1 MNINIEKDEIE
12 FSNNIVYLNSSISL
26 TNLNVKMLNGVNI
39 NDLFNELFII
49 NRNQRIEGRFQIK
62 ANHLR

>member
-26 TNLNVKMLNGVNI
+26 TNLNVKMLNGINI

-49 NRNQRIEGRFQIK
+49 NLNQRIEGRFQTK
-62 ANHLR
+62 ANHLG